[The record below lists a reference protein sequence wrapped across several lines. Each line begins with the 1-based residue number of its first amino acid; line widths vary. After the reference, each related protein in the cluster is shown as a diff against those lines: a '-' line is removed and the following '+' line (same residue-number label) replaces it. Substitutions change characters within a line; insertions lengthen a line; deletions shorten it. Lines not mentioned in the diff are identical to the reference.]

1 MIKLKT
7 ITGRDFYLNNN
18 LIYRV
23 DEKVDTIITL
33 VDGKTIR
40 VRESAEEVRQKII
53 EFQQEIMYPMKRKEL
68 E

>member
-23 DEKVDTIITL
+23 DEKIDTIITL
-33 VDGKTIR
+33 VDRKTIR

>member
-23 DEKVDTIITL
+23 DEKIDTIITL